1 MIPGFVL
8 VVFKQGYIM
17 EKLEIERK
25 REGEIEGRLK
35 GYLGENAVDD
45 EL

>member
-1 MIPGFVL
+1 
-8 VVFKQGYIM
+8 
-17 EKLEIERK
+17 LEIIGK

-35 GYLGENAVDD
+35 GYLGENAVDY